1 MASSAAALPRWPPT
15 WRSVVTMCWRSI
27 VSRLAPDETAG
38 AGGAP
43 KTSGGR
49 SSGWIS
55 SPFERITARS
65 MAWSSSRTLPGH
77 AYPSS
82 TARARG
88 PSRLAPYVALATTK
102 WLARSAMSSRRSR
115 RGGEGALLVAE
126 ELRLEHFT
134 RQGAAVDGDEGP
146 PGSRRALVDRAR
158 HQLLA
163 GTARAQ
169 DEHRGVGGRN
179 PLDDPEDLLHLGT
192 LGEDATERL
201 GARGVRAQRLVV
213 AEELGLLRGLADEDV
228 ELLDLHGL
236 GEVVVGAELHRLD
249 RRGDLL
255 EAGHHDHLRMLGEGL
270 ELAQDLDTLLLRHLH
285 VEDHDVVRR
294 RHEPL
299 ERRGAV
305 ADAVHVVPLAR
316 ELAHDELAQV
326 ALVVGD
332 QEPDLATH
340 AGSTTRKRLPL
351 PGREVP
357 SIRPPWSVTIPWAM
371 ASPRPVPCPGGLVVK
386 NGSKIRGRTSSGT
399 PGPSSS
405 NSTSTS
411 PRCRRERTVSRPRP
425 SIASSAFEAR
435 AMKTWRIWPSLTAT
449 AGGTWSSSATHR
461 PSAKRG
467 WWKRSSVALR
477 TSALVS
483 VGARRLPGSRTS
495 WSRVPVIS
503 LHRDASPSISPR

>member
-1 MASSAAALPRWPPT
+1 A
-15 WRSVVTMCWRSI
+15 C
-27 VSRLAPDETAG
+27 
-38 AGGAP
+38 
-43 KTSGGR
+43 
-49 SSGWIS
+49 
-55 SPFERITARS
+55 ER
-65 MAWSSSRTLPGH
+65 
-77 AYPSS
+77 
-82 TARARG
+82 
-88 PSRLAPYVALATTK
+88 
-102 WLARSAMSSRRSR
+102 
-115 RGGEGALLVAE
+115 ALLVAE
-126 ELRLEHFT
+126 ELRLEPLT
-134 RQGAAVDGDEGP
+134 RQGAAMDGDEGP

-236 GEVVVGAELHRLD
+236 GEVVVGAELHRRD
-249 RRGDLL
+249 RRG
-255 EAGHHDHLRMLGEGL
+255 A
-270 ELAQDLDTLLLRHLH
+270 LLLRPLRA
-285 VEDHDVVRR
+285 EAHDVVRR

-332 QEPDLATH
+332 QDADLATH

-351 PGREVP
+351 PGREVT

-371 ASPRPVPCPGGLVVK
+371 ASPSPVPCPGGLVVQT
-386 NGSKIRGRTSSGT
+386 GAQIGGRTSSGT

-405 NSTSTS
+405 N
-411 PRCRRERTVSRPRP
+411 
-425 SIASSAFEAR
+425 
-435 AMKTWRIWPSLTAT
+435 
-449 AGGTWSSSATHR
+449 
-461 PSAKRG
+461 
-467 WWKRSSVALR
+467 
-477 TSALVS
+477 
-483 VGARRLPGSRTS
+483 
-495 WSRVPVIS
+495 
-503 LHRDASPSISPR
+503 